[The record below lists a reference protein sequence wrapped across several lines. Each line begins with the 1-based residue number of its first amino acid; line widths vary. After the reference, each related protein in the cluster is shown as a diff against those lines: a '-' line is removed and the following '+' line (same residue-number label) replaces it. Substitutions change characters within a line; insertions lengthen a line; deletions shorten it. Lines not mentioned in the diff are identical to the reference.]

1 MQIICND
8 KYSKICLWIMR
19 PCESKHSKRV
29 YHLHVYQSGYVF
41 DTEVVLCKIYT
52 DLQGLVSIGFCKSF
66 IKLSPL
72 YVPTFPQEMKFR
84 RVKVLN
90 KSATMII

>member
-1 MQIICND
+1 MVVIARSVYELCGRAN
-8 KYSKICLWIMR
+8 
-19 PCESKHSKRV
+19 PNTVKRV
-29 YHLHVYQSGYVF
+29 YHIHVYQSGFVF

-84 RVKVLN
+84 RGK
-90 KSATMII
+90 A